1 MTLGSSRARW
11 VLVGCAATAAALVSA
26 MAVTNPVSRG
36 WALYHGYLPLSG
48 RIAGHTVDLPEGT
61 ATCAACHDA
70 PRPAA
75 DGYKSIP
82 PLDGATLTSAVSRR
96 SGPPSTYDAASF
108 CTLLGSGLDPAM
120 IMVDRTMPRFTLPAA
135 DCAALWSY
143 VSRR

>member
-1 MTLGSSRARW
+1 MTLGSRRARW
-11 VLVGCAATAAALVSA
+11 VLVGCAATAAGLVSA
-26 MAVTNPVSRG
+26 LALVQPVSRG
-36 WALYHGYLPLSG
+36 FALYHGYLPLAG
-48 RIAGHTVDLPEGT
+48 RIAGHAADLPPGT

-75 DGYKSIP
+75 GGYKSIP

-96 SGPPSTYDAASF
+96 SGPASTYDAASF
-108 CTLLGSGLDPAM
+108 CALLGSGLDPAM
-120 IMVDRTMPRFTLPAA
+120 IMVDRTMPRFTLSPA